1 MRQLRSARAM
11 RSLRIVVPSAAVRE
25 LSFCIVVLPLLVPV
39 ALVLPSR
46 CMRSVEEV
54 PMLPVLPVPVAVE
67 SWLRCVGVPEFGVI
81 VDEGLDICPSRC
93 IVP

>member
-25 LSFCIVVLPLLVPV
+25 LSFCIV
-39 ALVLPSR
+39 VLPSR